1 MATIESK
8 RLQPSQTS
16 TPTSTSLS
24 ILDSTV
30 ARFTPTGA
38 IWFFD
43 QKPADLSQKVLLEN
57 LQSSL
62 AETLSKFPHWAG
74 QLQWAPVNPKGNHT
88 ERFNRAVV
96 VYGTNNDPGV
106 EWRVVEHQL
115 RADEI
120 IPTAEERASSTTGS
134 QPKAWSGD
142 DFNQQSFISPNSL
155 ALENLRD
162 YAGLPSVQVQI
173 TLLRDGGY
181 AIGIKVAHCLA
192 DAQSLMVFVHLWA
205 YNSKKHFG
213 NESEPPLLG
222 EPVFDP
228 ALLDSC
234 AAGDIDS
241 PEPDQTIVQAAR
253 KLPLHRYSWW
263 DTAVDGYPEFAIPT
277 TENSKPPPEMLE
289 QTQVSPSEPAPW
301 LSWDFSRP
309 VSHTL
314 LHFTGTNLS
323 KFKARALESPG
334 CRRDISRLDALLA
347 QMWTVITR
355 ARGLTDSPD
364 PVYLNLS
371 LGARQRVYPALP
383 DTFIGSPLFLAH
395 VGGPADS
402 TCKQTLGETASRI
415 RETMNEFT
423 ADAVGAMLH
432 DAAHQLSPQR
442 LWQAFLGSQHTLV
455 TSWLRL
461 RLHEV
466 DFVNGAKPRYVHAV
480 MPKMD
485 GCVQVMDSA
494 VGDGGMD
501 VALYLDAEATRRL
514 LDAGGDCRGP

>member
-1 MATIESK
+1 MATIQSA
-8 RLQPSQTS
+8 RLQPAQPS

-24 ILDSTV
+24 ILDATV

-38 IWFFD
+38 IWIFD
-43 QKPADLSQKVLLEN
+43 QPADVGQTILLEH
-57 LQSSL
+57 LQSSF
-62 AETLSKFPHWAG
+62 AETLSRFPHWAG
-74 QLQWAPVNPKGNHT
+74 QLQWASFNPKGNHT
-88 ERFNRAVV
+88 ERFNRPLV
-96 VYGTNNDPGV
+96 VYGTTDDPGV
-106 EWRVVEHQL
+106 EWRVVKHHL

-120 IPTAEERASSTTGS
+120 IPTAEERASSTAGS
-134 QPKAWSGD
+134 QAGAWLGD
-142 DFNQQSFISPNSL
+142 DFNQQLFTSPNPL

-162 YAGLPSVQVQI
+162 YAGLPGMQVQI
-173 TLLRDGGY
+173 TLLRGGGY

-205 YNSKKHFG
+205 YNSKKQFG
-213 NESEPPLLG
+213 HESESPLMG

-263 DTAVDGYPEFAIPT
+263 NTADEGYPEFCIPT
-277 TENSKPPPEMLE
+277 TENSKPPPAILE
-289 QTQVSPSEPAPW
+289 QTRVSPSEPAPW

-314 LHFTGTNLS
+314 LHFTDAELR
-323 KFKARALESPG
+323 KYQALALERPG

-347 QMWTVITR
+347 HLWIAITR
-355 ARGLTDSPD
+355 ARGLTDSSD

-371 LGARQRVYPALP
+371 LGARPRVSPALP
-383 DTFIGSPLFLAH
+383 DTFIGSPLFITH
-395 VGGPADS
+395 VGGPAAW

-415 RETMNEFT
+415 RETMTGFT
-423 ADAVGAMLH
+423 ADAVSAVLH
-432 DAAHQLSPQR
+432 DAAHEVSPQR
-442 LWQAFLGSQHTLV
+442 LWQAFLGPQHTLV

-466 DFVNGAKPRYVHAV
+466 DFVGGAKPRYAHAV
-480 MPKMD
+480 MPRLD

-494 VGDGGMD
+494 IGDGGMD
-501 VALYLDAEATRRL
+501 VALYLDGEATRRF
-514 LDAGGDCRGP
+514 LDGDCCGP